1 MIGKWIITYAKLVAI
16 NLICQYQEIRDF
28 EILNT
33 MDVETFIND
42 PTLTNAVALLWSH
55 AAGT

>member
-33 MDVETFIND
+33 MDVETFIKD
-42 PTLTNAVALLWSH
+42 PALTNAVALLWSH